1 MRSYISGPRDVELSL
16 VDKVDLKRVVN
27 VCLAN
32 WPKATCDGRLRKVS
46 SRTRLAVEPLVRKS
60 SACQQVGYQRPR
72 KSDRAIASTGHHSR
86 LQGGQRRLWQAPAAA
101 NATKPGHRQPAGK
114 PGRLRRAARHRG
126 SPRQQPG
133 QAGDSHACA
142 SNRLC
147 TRRCS
152 LPEAVLPA
160 CPIAPQRRCQRRGGV
175 AFLLG
180 STAKAL
186 VGVQCGAAKGGDGC
200 K

>member
-1 MRSYISGPRDVELSL
+1 MRSYISRPRDVELSL

-60 SACQQVGYQRPR
+60 SVCQQVGYQRPR

-160 CPIAPQRRCQRRGGV
+160 CPIAPQRRCQRRGSAVWRRKGRRRLQKLQPSHERIR
-175 AFLLG
+175 AFY
-180 STAKAL
+180 
-186 VGVQCGAAKGGDGC
+186 
-200 K
+200 